1 MSFYGAWLGLFLI
14 AAAYLAWR
22 DSMRARERAI
32 AVCRNVCA
40 RHEVQFLDETV
51 ALTRL
56 GVCRDRAR
64 GLGLRRVYEFEFS
77 AEGQT
82 RTSGSISLV
91 SDRVDAV
98 YLPGITDYLEH

>member
-1 MSFYGAWLGLFLI
+1 MSYNGAWLGLFII
-14 AAAYLAWR
+14 AAVYLAWR

-32 AVCRNVCA
+32 AVCRDVCA
-40 RHEVQFLDETV
+40 RHDVQFLDQTV
-51 ALTRL
+51 ALARL
-56 GVCRDRAR
+56 GLCRNGGR
-64 GLGLRRVYEFEFS
+64 GLRLRRVYEFEFS

-82 RTSGSISLV
+82 RSSGSITVV